1 MYTIFIDDKP
11 INDLFSSF
19 KKVSTPKMVL
29 EMGKAGSLEFSIP
42 SVNPISADLVPLKTK
57 VRVEVDG
64 EELFDGRVL
73 TKSKDFWNTRK
84 ITCEG
89 NLAYLV
95 DSVQKGEKF
104 EGKTHDLFK
113 QIINSHNKRVE
124 KDKRF
129 VVGMIGIENRDVYIA
144 GQSDEIYE
152 DLETN
157 RFNYK
162 QIAINGVTNTWP
174 TSFDYIDSCLIQYCG
189 GYLRTRKV
197 NGVTYIDLVLDYGN
211 ANIPEIQFGMN
222 LLDLTEETSIDELF
236 TVLIP
241 LGDENLDIS
250 SVNDGSDE
258 LVDEAGVAR
267 YGRIIKT
274 HVFSGVSNAQTLLE
288 NGRRFLANQSN
299 IPSTFSVK
307 AIDIHFINPD
317 IKSIHCGD
325 RVHVDSAPHGI
336 LDYMTCTRIEYNLE
350 NPENTVYTF
359 GIPHQTLTDR
369 YRKDKKQKTDSSGGG
384 GAAGGVAAEETQEK
398 LDEFYD
404 AWINVSPETANVNLG
419 AVYKELQDTKTV
431 LEQQVGIDLNAVTG
445 NINIKALRQDTD
457 TLSGKVTDNASQIN
471 ILANETQSS
480 ISLLTGWST
489 KLEETQTAHYAELT
503 LKADELESSI
513 KLKADTIT
521 LEGIETTI
529 NSHLK
534 GIDATLLLKAD
545 VDTVTDL
552 AGTVTTLSTAQS
564 ELATR
569 VGNAEASLKLKAS
582 QDEVTGI
589 SSSVATLQAD
599 VVTLK
604 GNTEILGNLSITD
617 GRLRVTKSIRSEG
630 SVLAQKFF
638 SDSSE
643 MTFAGPKTLSVTT
656 DVAITGSGFTFGGK
670 TYKPTDLTLTD
681 GTTKSV
687 LGYVT

>member
-336 LDYMTCTRIEYNLE
+336 LDYMTCTRIEYDLE

-404 AWINVSPETANVNLG
+404 AWINVSPEAANVNLG

-503 LKADELESSI
+503 
-513 KLKADTIT
+513 
-521 LEGIETTI
+521 
-529 NSHLK
+529 
-534 GIDATLLLKAD
+534 
-545 VDTVTDL
+545 
-552 AGTVTTLSTAQS
+552 
-564 ELATR
+564 
-569 VGNAEASLKLKAS
+569 LKAS